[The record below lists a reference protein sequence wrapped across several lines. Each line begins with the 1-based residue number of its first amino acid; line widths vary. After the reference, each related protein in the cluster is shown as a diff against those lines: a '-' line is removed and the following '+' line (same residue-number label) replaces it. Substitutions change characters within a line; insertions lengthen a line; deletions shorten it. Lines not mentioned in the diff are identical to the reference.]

1 MPGGAA
7 CIRASALAALL
18 LALGGAGALAQQ
30 SPAPQT
36 PPPPAQAQPAQTQP
50 TPELAG
56 IAVLSQEQLFS
67 GSAFGKALLA
77 RDEAARRAL
86 QAENQRLDAAL
97 EAEERDL
104 TARRP
109 GMTPQEFGALAA
121 AFDTKVKGIRAA
133 QEAKVR
139 DLAREADQ
147 GRQTFAEAARPV
159 LESLMRETGAA
170 VLLDRSTVVMLRDG
184 ADLTAA
190 AIARMDRVL
199 GDGAAL
205 PPAPQATP

>member
-1 MPGGAA
+1 MPGAA
-7 CIRASALAALL
+7 RIFSPALAALL
-18 LALGGAGALAQQ
+18 LALSGAGALAQQ
-30 SPAPQT
+30 LPAAPVPAAPVPAAPVPAA
-36 PPPPAQAQPAQTQP
+36 PPPS
-50 TPELAG
+50 G
-56 IAVLSQEQLFS
+56 VAVLSQEQLFS

-104 TARRP
+104 TARRAS
-109 GMTPQEFGALAA
+109 MAPQDFAALAT
-121 AFDTKVKGIRAA
+121 AFDAKVKGIRAA

-139 DLAREADQ
+139 DLAREADL

-170 VLLDRSTVVMLRDG
+170 VLLDRSSVVMLRDG
-184 ADLTAA
+184 ADLTAS
-190 AIARMDRVL
+190 AIARIDAVL
-199 GDGAAL
+199 GDGTGL

>member
-1 MPGGAA
+1 MPGAA
-7 CIRASALAALL
+7 RIFSPALAALL
-18 LALGGAGALAQQ
+18 LALSGAGALAQQ
-30 SPAPQT
+30 LPAAPVAAA
-36 PPPPAQAQPAQTQP
+36 PPPS
-50 TPELAG
+50 G
-56 IAVLSQEQLFS
+56 VAVLSQEQLFS

-104 TARRP
+104 TARRAS
-109 GMTPQEFGALAA
+109 MAPQEFAALAT
-121 AFDTKVKGIRAA
+121 AFDAKVKGIRAA

-170 VLLDRSTVVMLRDG
+170 VLLDRSSVVMLRDG
-184 ADLTAA
+184 ADLTAS
-190 AIARMDRVL
+190 AIARIDTVL
-199 GDGAAL
+199 GDGTAL
-205 PPAPQATP
+205 PPAPQSTP

>member
-36 PPPPAQAQPAQTQP
+36 PPAQAQPAQAQPAP
-50 TPELAG
+50 ALAG

-104 TARRP
+104 TTRRP

-190 AIARMDRVL
+190 AIARMDGVL

-205 PPAPQATP
+205 PPASQATP